1 MKSYTCTVLIDNGSF
16 HRSFNGVVAA
26 TNWHTAAKKA
36 IPLAIGELRK
46 HLRCIGIRKR
56 LRIDRVSVGLRLLSL
71 DATGIDR
78 IALSHT
84 REHKDKT
91 S

>member
-1 MKSYTCTVLIDNGSF
+1 MKSYSCTVLIDNGSF
-16 HRSFNGVVAA
+16 HRSFNGVVSA

-36 IPLAIGELRK
+36 IPMAIGELRK
-46 HLRCIGIRKR
+46 HLRTLGINKR

-71 DATGIDR
+71 ETTGVDR

-84 REHKDKT
+84 RDK
-91 S
+91 